1 MSLCGEIEN
10 IEFEIK
16 QLLKTL
22 EDKQAYLLRLKQI
35 EKGEAMPIPF
45 EDVIAQKS
53 NREAIREL
61 TKKPKI
67 VVRNPVAKAML
78 QDRKPPQVVPA
89 KKGSKVHYNRQQFK
103 KEGKDTND

>member
-1 MSLCGEIEN
+1 
-10 IEFEIK
+10 
-16 QLLKTL
+16 
-22 EDKQAYLLRLKQI
+22 
-35 EKGEAMPIPF
+35 MPYIMTAGW
-45 EDVIAQKS
+45 I
-53 NREAIREL
+53 EL